1 MFYGLFVIGSVG
13 MGKCHTYK
21 KFTDGKMNIRTII
34 MNIRRRTKS
43 GPKS

>member
-21 KFTDGKMNIRTII
+21 KFTDVNEYKD
-34 MNIRRRTKS
+34 
-43 GPKS
+43 